1 MPRSRRWRFFRAGA
15 CGDANTRCILNAT
28 LRTNVFHVEQRLS
41 RWERMPSMS
50 DRTKSRRPRLG
61 RGLSSLI
68 VNSADLADD
77 RTYQHV
83 TGLPPVGQFQL
94 RRPQPAGEGMVQL
107 PVADIGANPYQPR
120 RDFDEAD
127 LAALADSIAR
137 EGILQPIVVA
147 AAGEGDEE
155 HRYRVVAGERR
166 LRAARQAGLETVPC
180 VVREATAQQMLQWA
194 LIENIQRTDL
204 NPIERAEAYRAY
216 VDRFDLTQAEAAE
229 QLGQP
234 RATVANYLRLLA
246 LPQSVQSRIAGG
258 ALSFGHAKVLAS
270 LTDEPERQERLARA
284 AVDQGL
290 SVRALEELIAAGDAP
305 GPPNAER
312 VASSK
317 PAYLRDLEAQL
328 SEAVGMHVTIRPG
341 RARHTGR
348 VVIRYGS
355 LDDFDRLTAALG
367 AKLES

>member
-1 MPRSRRWRFFRAGA
+1 MLNGA
-15 CGDANTRCILNAT
+15 
-28 LRTNVFHVEQRLS
+28 LRMNVFHVEQRMR
-41 RWERMPSMS
+41 RWERMPAMS
-50 DRTKSRRPRLG
+50 DKTRSRRPRLG

-68 VNSADLADD
+68 VNSAELADD

-94 RRPQPAGEGMVQL
+94 RRPHPVAGDGTVQIPA
-107 PVADIGANPYQPR
+107 ADIGPNPYQPR
-120 RDFDEAD
+120 RAFDEAD

-147 AAGEGDEE
+147 PAADGEGE

-166 LRAARQAGLETVPC
+166 LRAARQAGLEAVPC
-180 VVREATAQQMLQWA
+180 VVREATARQMLQWA
-194 LIENIQRTDL
+194 LIENIQRADL

-216 VDRFDLTQAEAAE
+216 VDRFELTQADAAE

-234 RATVANYLRLLA
+234 RATVANYLRLLD
-246 LPQSVQSRIAGG
+246 LQQSIQSLVAAGR
-258 ALSFGHAKVLAS
+258 LSFGHAKVLAA
-270 LTDEPERQERLARA
+270 LTEEPERQERLARA

-290 SVRALEELIAAGDAP
+290 SVRAIEELIAAGDAP
-305 GPPNAER
+305 APAKAER
-312 VASSK
+312 PPSSR

-328 SEAVGMHVTIRPG
+328 SEAVGMQVTIRPG

-348 VVIRYGS
+348 VVVRYGS